1 MEFLNSLLSFFRD
14 FLESLFSSS
23 SIEFKKKQQLK
34 QIAANLKTIEPQLYR
49 QDGFLLPAFPTA
61 LYQMFQFIVPISE
74 LLSSTIACADKRIA
88 ERNRDFLIEVALT
101 NEQKELRKSFV
112 YTERTKALIANTVS
126 TELLIEEQGKHF
138 GQFLKILES
147 PTLKNQGVLI
157 EKIFC
162 LNDFCQFDFNGFFS
176 NFDPAFKTH
185 SGQTTTVDNPS
196 FKPLEVAEVIPQ
208 MMDLHYLF
216 SRLDISK
223 PILDLLGELEA
234 KKQNV
239 ELTTNITSRM
249 ERIFQALLYLIQKK
263 ISKEN
268 ILGIIRLV
276 KNDPDF
282 VPEQPSL
289 VVNHI
294 EEYKQRLT
302 EFFHSDSRK
311 LLKEQQSNEIQVLL
325 NETFG
330 NRALEKLTGYTDT
343 TNQLLQEFTPF
354 NLEWIKPLEI
364 IKTFLVHYFMPH
376 YRQFLHSIIVEGYFA
391 NRSLQSSFAASF
403 SYCEYIPAKL
413 REFEQLF
420 EDNNSC
426 SLKIMTGYLTE
437 LQKGMDFETPLR
449 KMVENMNK
457 HARDLVQ
464 KSVTQLSEVFN
475 FSLIIIEDNK
485 KPLPDYITNIR
496 MLAGSTKN
504 AESFSFLEK
513 EQAVFRNFLEIM
525 KKYAIVGTLS
535 GSLSLAEQTES
546 QEK

>member
-1 MEFLNSLLSFFRD
+1 
-14 FLESLFSSS
+14 
-23 SIEFKKKQQLK
+23 
-34 QIAANLKTIEPQLYR
+34 
-49 QDGFLLPAFPTA
+49 
-61 LYQMFQFIVPISE
+61 
-74 LLSSTIACADKRIA
+74 
-88 ERNRDFLIEVALT
+88 
-101 NEQKELRKSFV
+101 
-112 YTERTKALIANTVS
+112 
-126 TELLIEEQGKHF
+126 
-138 GQFLKILES
+138 
-147 PTLKNQGVLI
+147 
-157 EKIFC
+157 KIFC

-311 LLKEQQSNEIQVLL
+311 LLKEQQSNEIQVLI

-354 NLEWIKPLEI
+354 SLEWIKPLEI
-364 IKTFLVHYFMPH
+364 IKTFLVHFFMPH

-457 HARDLVQ
+457 HARELVQ

-535 GSLSLAEQTES
+535 GSLSLSEQTES

>member
-112 YTERTKALIANTVS
+112 YTERTKTLIANTVS

-223 PILDLLGELEA
+223 PVLDLLGELEA

-354 NLEWIKPLEI
+354 SLEWIKPLEI

-475 FSLIIIEDNK
+475 FSLIILEDNK

-546 QEK
+546 